1 MINIGGHFLASV
13 FDWKG
18 HTALSYNTLMAEQQ
32 APVVFQASTN
42 QESAPAPTAT
52 SDNQNAISWTASEF
66 IAHSKTFGWY
76 AILGLITIVLAGLGY
91 YFADVVTAVVIII
104 VALLFGYMASRK
116 PRELPYKIDD
126 QGVLVDK
133 KLYPY
138 SGFKSF
144 SIIQEEGIESI
155 WLMPLQRFAPGLS
168 IYFSPQEGQKIVN
181 LLGNYLPFEERKLDA
196 VDKLM
201 HRIRF

>member
-1 MINIGGHFLASV
+1 MADQPTPSV
-13 FDWKG
+13 FQVSDDQSSSPG
-18 HTALSYNTLMAEQQ
+18 SAE
-32 APVVFQASTN
+32 AS
-42 QESAPAPTAT
+42 
-52 SDNQNAISWTASEF
+52 DAISWTASEF

-76 AILGLITIVLAGLGY
+76 AILGMITVALAVGAFFL
-91 YFADVVTAVVIII
+91 ADLVSAIIVVI
-104 VALLFGYMASRK
+104 VAILFGYMASRK
-116 PRELPYKIDD
+116 PRELPYIVDST
-126 QGVLVDK
+126 GVHVDK
-133 KLYPY
+133 KLYSY
-138 SGFKSF
+138 NNFKSF

-181 LLGNYLPFEERKLDA
+181 YLGNYLPYEERKLDA